1 MAEIK
6 QNKSFGKLPKHF
18 LTSCLFNFMVVEKLA
33 ELIILGMSSLG
44 YAGLFFLMA
53 LESMIA
59 PIPSEIV
66 MPFAGF
72 LVNSGRFTLLGV
84 ALVSG
89 LGSVFGSLLSYW
101 IGIFGGRKFI
111 LKYGKYLL
119 LDESHLEWTE
129 RFFDKYGQ
137 KTIFISRF
145 VPVVRHLISIPAG
158 MGKMGLRKFLI
169 YTFAGAVIWNTFLAW
184 LGIKLGEKWSV
195 IHDYSQQLDYIVIV
209 LIIIAF
215 AYFAYM
221 HVKKR
226 RNKSPEVL

>member
-1 MAEIK
+1 
-6 QNKSFGKLPKHF
+6 
-18 LTSCLFNFMVVEKLA
+18 MVVEKLA
-33 ELIILGMSSLG
+33 ELIIAGMSSLG

-72 LVNSGRFTLLGV
+72 LVNSGRFTLFNV

-89 LGSVFGSLLSYW
+89 LASVFGSLLSYW
-101 IGIFGGRKFI
+101 LGIFGGRKFI

-129 RFFDKYGQ
+129 KFFEKYGE

-158 MGKMGLRKFLI
+158 IGKMGIKKFVL
-169 YTFAGAVIWNTFLAW
+169 YTFMGAVIWNTFLAW
-184 LGIKLGEKWSV
+184 LGIKLGEKWSL
-195 IHDYSQQLDYIVIV
+195 IHDYSSQLDIVMIVVIVI
-209 LIIIAF
+209 AF
-215 AYFAYM
+215 SYFCYI
-221 HVKKR
+221 HIKR
-226 RNKSPEVL
+226 RKKPSEVL

>member
-1 MAEIK
+1 
-6 QNKSFGKLPKHF
+6 
-18 LTSCLFNFMVVEKLA
+18 MVVEKLA
-33 ELIILGMSSLG
+33 ELIIAGMSSLG
-44 YAGLFFLMA
+44 YAGLFLMMT

-72 LVNSGRFTLLGV
+72 LVNGGQFTLLAV

-101 IGIFGGRKFI
+101 LGIFGGRKFI

-129 RFFDKYGQ
+129 RFFSRYGE

-145 VPVVRHLISIPAG
+145 IPIVRHLISIPAG
-158 MGKMGLRKFLI
+158 IGKMNIKKFVV
-169 YTFAGAVIWNTFLAW
+169 YTFAGAIIWNTFLAW
-184 LGIKLGEKWSV
+184 LGIKLGEKWSL
-195 IHDYSQQLDYIVIV
+195 IHDYSQQLDYVMIVVIVI
-209 LIIIAF
+209 AF
-215 AYFAYM
+215 SYFVYK
-221 HVKKR
+221 HIQKRKK
-226 RNKSPEVL
+226 PLEVL